1 MTFAT
6 TAEGEKEKLISG
18 GHVKELVT
26 QRWANTLNSCCCVSS
41 SLYPVLETSLPQ
53 SI

>member
-18 GHVKELVT
+18 GHV
-26 QRWANTLNSCCCVSS
+26 SGG
-41 SLYPVLETSLPQ
+41 VLEKWVCARGREADAF
-53 SI
+53 